1 MAYVNTSISGE
12 PIPATAT
19 HAFIGDHDP
28 LLERLWEVITAH
40 ARRARIDDA
49 TAAVMLANCEMP
61 RLPAPAHYQA
71 TPAPPR

>member
-1 MAYVNTSISGE
+1 MMPYNYVNTSISGD
-12 PIPATAT
+12 PIPAFHTAP
-19 HAFIGDHDP
+19 FVGDRDP

-61 RLPAPAHYQA
+61 R
-71 TPAPPR
+71 